1 MTIPKIIH
9 QTISNK
15 NALDDLVVRNIQYL
29 KDLNKGWTYRL
40 YDEAERRSFVLEFYG
55 TEMLGYYDRI
65 TPLYGA
71 AKADLFRYLA
81 LYEQGGVY
89 IDIKST
95 INKPLDETLSSD
107 DQYIL
112 SHWRNQRGQN
122 YEGWGL
128 HANVEGVRN
137 EYQQW
142 HIIAARRHPFL
153 KAVIDKVVDNIQNYD
168 PFSDGVGK
176 KGVMKLTGPVAYTSA
191 ITRVK
196 DLYPH
201 RLVEIEDLS
210 FQYTIF
216 PPTTRQK
223 FGHEHIA
230 LFSTHY
236 STQVE
241 PIVAAGETGPLQRIS
256 VGLLTQYRLT
266 VRRGR
271 NLIKRAVGRI

>member
-15 NALDDLVVRNIQYL
+15 TVLDDLVVRNIQYL
-29 KDLNKGWTYRL
+29 KDLNSDWSYRL
-40 YDEAERRSFVLEFYG
+40 YDESERRDFVLKFYG
-55 TEMLGYYDRI
+55 AEMLGYYDRI
-65 TPLYGA
+65 THLYGA

-95 INKPLDETLSSD
+95 INKPLDEVLRPD

-112 SHWRNQRGQN
+112 SHWRNQRGQS

-142 HIIAARRHPFL
+142 HVIAARRHPFL
-153 KAVIDKVVDNIQNYD
+153 KAVIEKVTNNIRTYD

-191 ITRVK
+191 IMAIQ
-196 DLYPH
+196 DAHPH
-201 RLVEIEDLS
+201 RLVEIEDLY

-216 PPTTRQK
+216 PPTKSQK
-223 FGHEHIA
+223 FGHEHIG

-241 PIVAAGETGPLQRIS
+241 PIVAADETGGFRRIA
-256 VGLLTQYRLT
+256 VGLLTQYRLAI
-266 VRRGR
+266 RRVR
-271 NLIKRAVGRI
+271 NLLKRAVGRI